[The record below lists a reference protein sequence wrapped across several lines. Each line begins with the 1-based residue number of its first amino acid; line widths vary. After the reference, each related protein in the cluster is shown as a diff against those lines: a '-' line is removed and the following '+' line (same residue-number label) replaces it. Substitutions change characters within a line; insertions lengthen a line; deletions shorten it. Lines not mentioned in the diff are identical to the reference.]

1 MRKLM
6 WVAIGFVIAAAIGM
20 YLLQGEWYFAASGC
34 AALILA
40 TVIFLMQRFPKMKL
54 LAFCIFGCVIGF
66 LWLSIFESAYL
77 SIPRAAD
84 EKRVELT
91 ITATDYSVQSDYGY
105 MVDGIGYIN
114 NRPYRMRIYLPKE
127 VEIAPG
133 DTLTARYLIRSTLPG
148 GSAEAVYHAS
158 DGMFLTGKAF
168 RTPNLVKADKLPWYG
183 YPAMIRQTIR
193 NVLHQIFP
201 EDSAGFAVALLIG
214 DTDGLDYMT
223 DISFKTS
230 GISHFVA
237 VSGFHVTA
245 LFAIVY
251 VLLGKKRLLA
261 ALVGIPLLLVF
272 AAVTGF
278 SQSTV
283 RAVLMHSLMIIATL
297 FDKEYDPLTALGF
310 AALVMLIINPW
321 TITSVGFQL
330 SVGCMIGILLL
341 AEPIKQWIMERK
353 CFAKLKGKRRKFLA
367 GFSIS
372 VGMSLG
378 ATIVVTPL
386 CAYYFGMVS
395 LVSVVTNLLTS
406 WVIALIF
413 YGVMLAFLL
422 ALVYAPLGKILGWII
437 AWPIRYVLLVAR
449 GISKFPLAAV
459 YMDSVYMVI
468 WLVFVYV
475 LLLVIIVAKRKP
487 LLECI
492 CHAVI
497 SLSIALLLS
506 WVPSKLDECRV
517 TVLDVGQGQCILLQS
532 HGKTFLVD
540 CGGDS
545 DEESANIAAKTLLS
559 QGVYVLD
566 GVIFTH
572 YDRDHAAGAAYLL
585 QRIPAKV
592 LYMPNC
598 VDADGTALLLTEAH
612 DGPIISVE
620 QDTCIHFED
629 TRIYLIPSRRNLA
642 DNESGLCVLFQTEN
656 CDILV
661 TGDRSTSGERE
672 LMRDVDLPEL
682 EVLIVGHHGSKYS
695 TSEELL
701 EMTKPEYAIIS
712 VGADNL
718 YGHPTEDV
726 IQRLLDAGST
736 IYRTDLH
743 GTIIFRR

>member
-1 MRKLM
+1 M

-34 AALILA
+34 AALIFA
-40 TVIFLMQRFPKMKL
+40 GVIVLMQRIPKMKL

-66 LWLSIFESAYL
+66 LWLSVFESAYL
-77 SIPRAAD
+77 SVPRAAD
-84 EKRVELT
+84 EQRIVLT

-105 MVDGIGYIN
+105 TVDGIGRIN

-127 VEIAPG
+127 VDIAPG

-168 RTPNLVKADKLPWYG
+168 RTPDLVKADKLPWYG
-183 YPAMIRQTIR
+183 YSALIRQTIR
-193 NVLHQIFP
+193 HVLHQIFP
-201 EDSAGFAVALLIG
+201 EDAAGFAVALLIG

-245 LFAIVY
+245 LFSIVY
-251 VLLGKKRLLA
+251 VLLGKKRWLSA
-261 ALVGIPLLLVF
+261 VIGIPLLLLF

-310 AALVMLIINPW
+310 AALVMLILNPW

-341 AEPIKQWIMERK
+341 AEPIKRWIMERK
-353 CFAKLKGKRRKFLA
+353 CFVKLKGKRKKLLA
-367 GFSIS
+367 AFAVS

-395 LVSVVTNLLTS
+395 LVSVLTNLLAS

-413 YGVMLAFLL
+413 YGVMLAFLMGL
-422 ALVYAPLGKILGWII
+422 IYAPLGNVVAWII
-437 AWPIRYVLLVAR
+437 AWLIRYVLLVAK
-449 GISKFPLAAV
+449 GIAKFPLAAV
-459 YMDSVYMVI
+459 YMDSIYIVM

-475 LLLVIIVAKRKP
+475 LLLVLIVAKRKP

-492 CHAVI
+492 CYAVI

-506 WVPSKLDECRV
+506 WVPPKLDECRV

-545 DEESANIAAKTLLS
+545 DEESANIAAKALLS

-566 GVIFTH
+566 GVILTH

-585 QRIPAKV
+585 QRIPTKT

-598 VDADGTALLLTEAH
+598 IDEDGTAATLSAVH
-612 DGPIISVE
+612 DGVIISVD
-620 QDTCIHFED
+620 QNAVISFEEVQ
-629 TRIYLIPSRRNLA
+629 IALIPSRSNLS

-656 CDILV
+656 CDILI

-672 LMRDVDLPEL
+672 LMRYIDLPEL

-701 EMTKPEYAIIS
+701 EKTKPEYAIIS

-718 YGHPTEDV
+718 YGHPTEEV
-726 IQRLLDAGST
+726 IQRLLEAGSI

>member
-1 MRKLM
+1 M
-6 WVAIGFVIAAAIGM
+6 WVAIGFTIAAAIGM

-40 TVIFLMQRFPKMKL
+40 AVILLMQRFPRMKF

-66 LWLSIFESAYL
+66 IWLSVFEVAYL
-77 SIPRAAD
+77 SVPRAAD
-84 EKRVELT
+84 EKRVVLT
-91 ITATDYSVQSDYGY
+91 ITATDYSSRSDYGY
-105 MVDGIGYIN
+105 VVDGVGYIN
-114 NRPYRMRIYLPKE
+114 NRPYRMRMYLPNE
-127 VEIAPG
+127 VDIAPG

-158 DGMFLTGKAF
+158 DGMFLTAKAF
-168 RTPNLVKADKLPWYG
+168 RTPDLVKTEKLPWYG
-183 YPAMIRQTIR
+183 YPALIRQTIR
-193 NVLHQIFP
+193 EVVHQIFP
-201 EDSAGFAVALLIG
+201 EDTEGLAVALLIG

-223 DISFKTS
+223 DTSFKTS

-251 VLLGKKRLLA
+251 VLLGRKRLLA
-261 ALVGIPLLLVF
+261 VLIGIPLLLLF

-297 FDKEYDPLTALGF
+297 FDREYDPLTALGF
-310 AALVMLIINPW
+310 AALVMLILNPW
-321 TITSVGFQL
+321 TVTNVGFQL
-330 SVGCMIGILLL
+330 SAGCMIGILLL
-341 AEPIKQWIMERK
+341 SDPIKEWIIGHK
-353 CFAKLKGKRRKFLA
+353 YFSKLKGKRKKVLT
-367 GFSIS
+367 GFAVS

-378 ATIVVTPL
+378 ATIAVTPL
-386 CAYYFGMVS
+386 CAYYFGIVS
-395 LVSVVTNLLTS
+395 LVSVLTNLLTS

-413 YGVMLAFLL
+413 YGVILAFLS
-422 ALVYAPLGKILGWII
+422 ALFYMPLGSILGWVI
-437 AWPIRYVLLVAR
+437 AWPIRYVILVAK

-459 YMDSVYMVI
+459 YMDSDYMVI

-475 LLLVIIVAKRKP
+475 LLLVYMLAKRKP

-492 CHAVI
+492 CCAVI
-497 SLSIALLLS
+497 SLCVALLLS
-506 WVPSKLDECRV
+506 WVPPKLDECRV

-532 HGKTFLVD
+532 HGKSFLVD

-545 DEESANIAAKTLLS
+545 DEESANIAAKALFS

-585 QRIPAKV
+585 QRIPAKA

-598 VDADGTALLLTEAH
+598 LDADGTAALLTAVH
-612 DGPIISVE
+612 DGSIISVE
-620 QDTCIHFED
+620 QDISVQFED
-629 TRIYLIPSRRNLA
+629 TQISLIPSQRNLS
-642 DNESGLCVLFQTEN
+642 DNESGLCVLFQTQN
-656 CDILV
+656 CDILI
-661 TGDRSTSGERE
+661 TGDRSAMGERE
-672 LMRDVDLPEL
+672 LMRDIDLPEL

-701 EMTKPEYAIIS
+701 EKTKPEYAIIS
-712 VGADNL
+712 AGADNS
-718 YGHPTEDV
+718 YGHPTAEV
-726 IQRLLDAGST
+726 IQRLLDAGSI